1 MEKRDIYFNLAEED
15 SYVISNSHN
24 HDGIEIYYITDGI
37 CNYFIGGDT
46 YTVSA
51 GCTVVIPE
59 GVIHRTNYG
68 SKKHV
73 RYLLNIPA
81 RLISES
87 IICEL
92 TKHGYLFDTVNDTIP
107 LELFKKISSEYE
119 SYDTL
124 SGELIASYASELLIH
139 LTRSESESAIGKE
152 NSLIRR
158 ATEYV
163 NDGYSKEISL
173 SDIAS
178 RLGITPEHL
187 SRKFKAET
195 GFGFNEYLT
204 LIRLQ
209 HAEHMLKKEPGRSVG
224 EIAFAVGF
232 NDSNYFSKRFRE
244 IYGVSP
250 KNARKY

>member
-1 MEKRDIYFNLAEED
+1 MEKREIYFNLAEED

-24 HDGIEIYYITDGI
+24 HDGIEIYHITDGV
-37 CNYFIGGDT
+37 CNYFIGGNT

-68 SKKHV
+68 SKKHA
-73 RYLLNIPA
+73 RYLLNIPT

-87 IICEL
+87 VISEV
-92 TKHGYLFDTVNDTIP
+92 TKRGYLFDTVNDTTP

-124 SGELIASYASELLIH
+124 SGYLIACYASELLIH
-139 LTRSESESAIGKE
+139 LTKSKSVSAAGGCA
-152 NSLIRR
+152 SLIKR

-163 NDGYSKEISL
+163 NDGYNSEISL
-173 SDIAS
+173 SVIAS
-178 RLGITPEHL
+178 RLGVTPEHL

-209 HAEHMLKKEPGRSVG
+209 HAEHMLKNEPGRSVG

-244 IYGVSP
+244 IYGISP
-250 KNARKY
+250 KNARKH